1 MTDWRTVA
9 ASRRLKAA
17 AAVLLVIVL
26 MGVGVVVWRLQLP
39 GTPSGAEGPADSSQ
53 LDTLHARCV
62 QDMVANTC
70 KVMGTGST
78 AVTAKPGE
86 LVFVA
91 GIGAIDAVAYQQM
104 YSAGDAM
111 CSGVRDACA
120 KQWDGPAG
128 RRWGRGNSARRGS
141 PRAAVPQ
148 GHRQPCPPAAAP

>member
-1 MTDWRTVA
+1 MTEWRTVA
-9 ASRRLKAA
+9 ASRWLKTTT
-17 AAVLLVIVL
+17 AVLLFIVVI
-26 MGVGVVVWRLQLP
+26 GVGAVVWRLQLP
-39 GTPSGAEGPADSSQ
+39 STPPGAAGSSQ

-62 QDMVANTC
+62 QDMMANTC

-111 CSGVRDACA
+111 CSVVRDACA
-120 KQWDGPAG
+120 KQWDGG
-128 RRWGRGNSARRGS
+128 QCKTARTLY
-141 PRAAVPQ
+141 Q
-148 GHRQPCPPAAAP
+148 L